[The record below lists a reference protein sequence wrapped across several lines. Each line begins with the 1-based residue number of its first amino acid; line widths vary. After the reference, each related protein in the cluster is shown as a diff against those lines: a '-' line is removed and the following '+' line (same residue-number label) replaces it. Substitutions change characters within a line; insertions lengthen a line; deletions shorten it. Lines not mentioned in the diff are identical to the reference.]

1 MSNVS
6 TTTSTRERA
15 LKLLGDNVPPT
26 MVASALGVSDSAISQ
41 LLSDEQFASQVVE
54 LKYKSLLKHTQRDSK
69 ADQLEDLLL
78 EKLLH
83 TCEFLMDP
91 LKIAAIY
98 AKVNA
103 AKRRGSTSAEIS
115 ANKQTVIPLMLP
127 SVVINQFSAQN
138 IQVNM
143 NNQVIRAGSQEL
155 ITIPSS
161 SLDAMAAKQLANQKE
176 LLNEPSSHSG

>member
-1 MSNVS
+1 
-6 TTTSTRERA
+6 
-15 LKLLGDNVPPT
+15 
-26 MVASALGVSDSAISQ
+26 
-41 LLSDEQFASQVVE
+41 
-54 LKYKSLLKHTQRDSK
+54 
-69 ADQLEDLLL
+69 
-78 EKLLH
+78 
-83 TCEFLMDP
+83 MDP

-103 AKRRGSTSAEIS
+103 AKRRGSTSAEIP